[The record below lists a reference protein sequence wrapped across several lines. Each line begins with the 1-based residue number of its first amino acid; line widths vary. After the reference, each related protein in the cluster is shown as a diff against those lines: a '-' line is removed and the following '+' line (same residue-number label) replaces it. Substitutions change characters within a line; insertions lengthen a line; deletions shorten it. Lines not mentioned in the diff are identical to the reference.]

1 MIAKKIEFDTY
12 PVILHV
18 FVGCTDEEIQAYLD
32 DNACTNYK
40 DLFTITENDE
50 ALFVY
55 EKNSNEIYL
64 RFREIEYPSIV
75 AHEALHATIYIMR
88 YIGTRLSRSS
98 EENYA
103 YLLQY
108 IMDKIYEEPIDNI

>member
-1 MIAKKIEFDTY
+1 MMIKKITFDTY

-18 FVGCTDEEIQAYLD
+18 FVGCTPEEIQIYLD
-32 DNACTNYK
+32 QNNCTNYK
-40 DLFTITENDE
+40 DIFNLSDNDE
-50 ALFVY
+50 AIFAY

-75 AHEALHATIYIMR
+75 AHEAFHVTAHIMR
-88 YIGTRLSRSS
+88 YVGIRLSRNS
-98 EENYA
+98 EEAYA

-108 IMDKIYEEPIDNI
+108 IMDKIYEDAEIL